1 MTKLNG
7 HYLFLFLALV
17 LLGPLLPT
25 YQLVDEFHLRPD
37 RDISREIYFLLMV
50 PFLIT
55 GTLVWALRLRHSWRA
70 FLTLTPI
77 ALLMAGGYG
86 ALFRYFSYGEET
98 LFDGPL
104 AVYVTLPTLVLLER
118 GLPPVNPNQKTPPEQ
133 PLQEQYRRLLLSLT
147 LQGPLVGSLIL
158 SLMVGLI
165 NPLLSFLL
173 IQKMQPILELLRG
186 AYRIGFVPALITGA
200 LIWALQ
206 LRRNWVGVIVT
217 VVLGFIGTGVSAY
230 FLCDNLLAFILIHIA
245 GTLSALFFSFLLP
258 RPEAASPSSNS
269 SPDKN
274 HD

>member
-1 MTKLNG
+1 MNQLNR

-77 ALLMAGGYG
+77 ALLVAGGYG

-118 GLPPVNPNQKTPPEQ
+118 GLPLVNPNQKTLPEQ

-158 SLMVGLI
+158 SLMVGII

-186 AYRIGFVPALITGA
+186 AYRIGFVPALITSA

-245 GTLSALFFSFLLP
+245 GTLSALFFSRYLP
-258 RPEAASPSSNS
+258 RPEANS
-269 SPDKN
+269 SPLN
-274 HD
+274 